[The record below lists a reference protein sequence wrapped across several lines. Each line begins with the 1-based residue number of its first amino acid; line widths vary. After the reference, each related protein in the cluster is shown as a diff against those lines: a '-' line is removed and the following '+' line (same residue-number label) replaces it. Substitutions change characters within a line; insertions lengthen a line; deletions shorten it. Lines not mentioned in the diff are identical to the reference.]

1 MLRKASIK
9 DIRKIHGLVNAA
21 AGSGEMLPRSL
32 GELYDN
38 MRDYFVYEDKGRILG
53 TCALHICWEDLA
65 EIRSLCVAAPSRKN
79 GIGRLLVEVCL
90 EEAKGLN
97 IPKIFLLTYQDGFF
111 AKCGFR
117 IVDKKEL
124 PQKIWSDCI
133 RCPKFPECDE
143 IAMMMEIDRATASE
157 DSGAGRQRKKEQG

>member
-9 DIRKIHGLVNAA
+9 DIKKIHSIINTSAS
-21 AGSGEMLPRSL
+21 SGEMLPRSL

-38 MRDYFVYEDKGRILG
+38 MRDYFVYEDKGKVLG

-65 EIRSLCVAAPSRKN
+65 EIRSLCVAESSRKK
-79 GIGRLLVEVCL
+79 GIGRMLVDVCI
-90 EEAKGLN
+90 EEAKQLN
-97 IPKIFLLTYQDGFF
+97 IPRIFLLTYQDMFF
-111 AKCGFR
+111 TKCGF
-117 IVDKKEL
+117 ILVDKKEL

-143 IAMMMEIDRATASE
+143 IAMIRHI
-157 DSGAGRQRKKEQG
+157 